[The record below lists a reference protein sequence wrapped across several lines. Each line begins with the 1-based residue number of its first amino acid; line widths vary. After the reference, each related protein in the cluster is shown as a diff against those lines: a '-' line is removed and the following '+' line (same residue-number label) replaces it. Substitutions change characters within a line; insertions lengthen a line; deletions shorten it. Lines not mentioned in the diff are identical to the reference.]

1 MRKTAWGAWGWLAV
15 LVAVL
20 VGVHGAE
27 AGEFKFPEK
36 GINLLVGYAAGG
48 STDLIARLLAEEL
61 SKKWGTPVTVINK
74 PGASGATALLEVKN
88 ARPDGH
94 TVLMHINSGVTNPV
108 FEPSLPYKWDELTYV
123 LRAATSP
130 LVVIAKGDGSY
141 RTLGDLVAALKKD
154 PGSVKLGLAGA
165 YGAGLFTT
173 IQLGQALG
181 VDTTKTIRV
190 VMTGGNQAAAAV
202 AGGHVDYGIQY
213 LSEVVDLIKGG
224 KLRALGMVNASRIAA
239 LADVPT
245 MKELGFESVNWQP
258 WAGIGGPAGIRKEV
272 VDAWN
277 KAAKELFA
285 DPKFPARVEN
295 LGFTP
300 AYLGPEEFKA
310 FADRFHKTAVE
321 VKSKLPQ

>member
-1 MRKTAWGAWGWLAV
+1 MRNGVRGAVGFLLVCGLA
-15 LVAVL
+15 LASAL
-20 VGVHGAE
+20 GVE
-27 AGEFKFPEK
+27 AGEFKYPEK
-36 GINLLVGYAAGG
+36 GISLLVGYAAGG
-48 STDLIARLLAEEL
+48 STDLIARLLAEEV

-88 ARPDGH
+88 AKADGH

-108 FEPSLPYKWDELTYV
+108 FEPSLPYKWDELTYI

-141 RTLGDLVAALKKD
+141 RTFNDLVAALKKD

-190 VMTGGNQAAAAV
+190 VMAGGNQAAAAV

-239 LADVPT
+239 LSDVPT
-245 MKELGFESVNWQP
+245 MKELGFEPVNWQP

-277 KAAKELFA
+277 KAARELFA
-285 DPKFPARVEN
+285 DQKFLARVEN

-310 FADRFHKTAVE
+310 FADRFHKTAVD
-321 VKSKLPQ
+321 VKSTLPK

>member
-1 MRKTAWGAWGWLAV
+1 MRRTAWVVLGCLLVCAVALFEVPGAG
-15 LVAVL
+15 
-20 VGVHGAE
+20 
-27 AGEFKFPEK
+27 AGEFKYPEK
-36 GINLLVGYAAGG
+36 SVNLLVGYAAGG

-61 SKKWGTPVTVINK
+61 SKKWATPVTVINK

-88 ARPDGH
+88 AKADGY
-94 TVLMHINSGVTNPV
+94 TVLMHINSGVTNPI

-130 LVVIAKGDGSY
+130 LVVIAKADGPY
-141 RTLGDLVAALKKD
+141 RTFNDLVAALKKD

-213 LSEVVDLIKGG
+213 LSEVVELIKGG
-224 KLRALGMVNASRIAA
+224 KLRALGMVNSSRVGA
-239 LADVPT
+239 LPDVPT

-258 WAGIGGPAGIRKEV
+258 WAGIGGPAGLRKEI

-277 KAAKELFA
+277 TAVKALFA
-285 DPKFPARVEN
+285 DQKFLTRVED

-310 FADRFHKTAVE
+310 FADRFHQTAVE
-321 VKSKLPQ
+321 VKNKLPK